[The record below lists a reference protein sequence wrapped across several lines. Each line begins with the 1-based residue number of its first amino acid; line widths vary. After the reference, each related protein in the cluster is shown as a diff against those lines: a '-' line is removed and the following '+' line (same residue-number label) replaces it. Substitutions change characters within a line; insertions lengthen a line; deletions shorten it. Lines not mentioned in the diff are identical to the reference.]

1 MSFTAKDV
9 CKKAITVETTKMLS
23 DARDTMLKY
32 NISRIIVEHNQKPI
46 GMITEKGISRFLYKE
61 NNDKPLDEIVISKAM
76 RSPLVSVNDDTSIK
90 DCAKLMLDNDIS
102 SLIVKEKQEEDNEHE
117 YDGGSAIKL
126 FTKSDLVKLYAGNYK
141 EKYKI
146 NDFMTKQSQ
155 MFTVSPSNSLHTVMK
170 ILIKERISR
179 VVVTRDGKIVGIVTS
194 KDLMPITDF
203 AEGDRIITNERY
215 NSKYEQEETVKTN
228 LGSIGHAMIV
238 SDVMKKH
245 ITTVKATTD
254 LAIAAQIMTDKRI
267 SGLPVTDSSG
277 NHLTGIVTKTDV
289 VKALVTESNH

>member
-9 CKKAITVETTKMLS
+9 CKKAITVEATKMLS

-32 NISRIIVEHNQKPI
+32 NISRIIVEYNQEPV
-46 GMITEKGISRFLYKE
+46 GMVTEKGISRFLYKE

-126 FTKSDLVKLYAGNYK
+126 FTKSDLVKLFAENYK
-141 EKYKI
+141 GNYKI
-146 NDFMTKQSQ
+146 NDFMTGQL
-155 MFTVSPSNSLHTVMK
+155 FTVSPSNSLHTVMK

-179 VVVTRDGKIVGIVTS
+179 VIVTNRDSKIVGIVTS
-194 KDLMPITDF
+194 KDLMPITAF
-203 AEGDRIITNERY
+203 AEGDRIKTNEGS
-215 NSKYEQEETVKTN
+215 NNNYEQEKTVKTN

-238 SDVMKKH
+238 SDVMKKP
-245 ITTVKATTD
+245 ITVKSTDD

-267 SGLPVTDSSG
+267 SGLPVTDSSD